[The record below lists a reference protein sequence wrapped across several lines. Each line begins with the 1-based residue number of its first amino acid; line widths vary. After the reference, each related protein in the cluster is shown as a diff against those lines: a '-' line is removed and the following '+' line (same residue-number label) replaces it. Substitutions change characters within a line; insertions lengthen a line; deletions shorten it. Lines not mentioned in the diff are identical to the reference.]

1 MFANIL
7 NCSFYY
13 SAAKKTGIKLCL
25 MCNDV
30 LNIPISMKLCWRV
43 NTQKLE
49 EWNTTKPPGE
59 EKERHKKKL
68 MQERKCSQ
76 AQEKRGRKSKDGE
89 SLSGR
94 WTGERTL
101 TG

>member
-1 MFANIL
+1 MFANVL
-7 NCSFYY
+7 NCSFNY

-49 EWNTTKPPGE
+49 YNQTTQGRARE
-59 EKERHKKKL
+59 THKKIDAGKE
-68 MQERKCSQ
+68 MQSSSGKKEAERVKM
-76 AQEKRGRKSKDGE
+76 EKVSVADGQ
-89 SLSGR
+89 GK
-94 WTGERTL
+94 
-101 TG
+101 

>member
-7 NCSFYY
+7 DCSFNY

-49 EWNTTKPPGE
+49 EWNTTKPPRE
-59 EKERHKKKL
+59 EKERCKKIDAGKE
-68 MQERKCSQ
+68 MQSSWGKERQK
-76 AQEKRGRKSKDGE
+76 E
-89 SLSGR
+89 
-94 WTGERTL
+94 
-101 TG
+101 

>member
-7 NCSFYY
+7 NCSFNY

-49 EWNTTKPPGE
+49 YNQTTQGRARE
-59 EKERHKKKL
+59 TQKKL

-76 AQEKRGRKSKDGE
+76 AQEKKRQKE
-89 SLSGR
+89 
-94 WTGERTL
+94 
-101 TG
+101 